1 MRQRSHRDDETFQT
15 TKWYEG
21 VKDGKS
27 AAARLSRDSWRF
39 ASCIFVAF
47 GFACIPLARISAY
60 HPHIIDVRGKNSRQ
74 CCGSSSF
81 FFTLH
86 ISCVHCKQSGV
97 LTGAPFSRVF
107 YLSCHF
113 LRYLSTPSPPLF
125 FQRSHVQDRR
135 TAISVNK
142 DTV

>member
-1 MRQRSHRDDETFQT
+1 MAKAQPLDFRAIP
-15 TKWYEG
+15 G
-21 VKDGKS
+21 VLHLVY
-27 AAARLSRDSWRF
+27 LSLSGSL
-39 ASCIFVAF
+39 AY
-47 GFACIPLARISAY
+47 LARISAY

-107 YLSCHF
+107 YLSSHF
-113 LRYLSTPSPPLF
+113 LR
-125 FQRSHVQDRR
+125 
-135 TAISVNK
+135 
-142 DTV
+142 